1 MASFPMLSDDS
12 VLNSPRDDAND
23 LARLRPQGAWV
34 RRITND
40 SREPVGRQ
48 IFLARIIATC
58 FGDVNVRVVVKIQRI
73 TITQQAKSQPLSFI
87 ADSPFQRPC
96 SKRLGSRAC
105 MPSAF
110 CVGVTISQQSD
121 AAMQ

>member
-48 IFLARIIATC
+48 IFVARIISTC
-58 FGDVNVRVVVKIQRI
+58 FGDVNVRGAVKIQRT
-73 TITQQAKSQPLSFI
+73 TITQQVESEPLSLT
-87 ADSPFQRPC
+87 ADSLFQRPS

-105 MPSAF
+105 ILPAF
-110 CVGVTISQQSD
+110 CAGVTIFRQPD